1 MSNIKS
7 FMSNTLSVSILPPE
21 EVPYPSSSQKR
32 TQEGDI
38 ILFSTG
44 ANTPSVS
51 VSMTKEGFD
60 SFLSSSTAD
69 KASVFSYI
77 FNRYIPSPAHG

>member
-21 EVPYPSSSQKR
+21 ETPSQK
-32 TQEGDI
+32 GDI

-60 SFLSSSTAD
+60 SFLSSSTED

-77 FNRYIPSPAHG
+77 FNRYIPYPSFAQKRTPAHV